1 MVRGV
6 LGVLAGIVFWGVG
19 FFVLAMLLAQVW
31 PDYAVHGRQWTKE
44 NVFTFTPLMACCNL
58 VFWVLAEFGAGW
70 VSGKIA
76 KRREA
81 VWALAGLLGI
91 YLAALHLIQYWP
103 RFPWWYNLGVV
114 IPAVPAVLF
123 GGKLAIVVSAGV
135 SSSDT
140 LNSQAR

>member
-6 LGVLAGIVFWGVG
+6 LGVLAGVVFWAVG
-19 FFVLAMLLAQVW
+19 FFVLALLLAQLW
-31 PDYAVHGRQWTKE
+31 PDYAIHGRQWTKE

-58 VFWVLAEFGAGW
+58 VFWILAEFGAGW
-70 VSGKIA
+70 VSGRIA

-81 VWALAGLLGI
+81 VWVLAGLLGI
-91 YLAALHLIQYWP
+91 YLAALHLILYWP

-123 GGKLAIVVSAGV
+123 GGTLGRPAHV
-135 SSSDT
+135 SS
-140 LNSQAR
+140 A